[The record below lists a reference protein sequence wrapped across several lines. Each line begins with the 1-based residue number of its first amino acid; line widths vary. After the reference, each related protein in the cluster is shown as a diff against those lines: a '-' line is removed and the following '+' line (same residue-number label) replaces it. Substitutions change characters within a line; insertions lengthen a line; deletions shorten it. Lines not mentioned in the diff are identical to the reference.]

1 MKGAKPKLSVVIPM
15 KGEATD
21 QNAEALAPIPPSELS
36 DRGLAAW
43 DRLAP
48 LMIKKGRLEPHF
60 YDMFAAYCEAVADV
74 IELSIEVALSGRTYE
89 VQTRNGLQQK
99 KTAAWQTR
107 QDALATMKQFGA
119 LFGLS
124 PVDEARLGSAEQGDL
139 FAEMARVING
149 GD

>member
-15 KGEATD
+15 KGEEL
-21 QNAEALAPIPPSELS
+21 EAADLAPIPPYELS

-48 LMIKKGRLEPHF
+48 LMVKKQRLEPHF
-60 YDMFAAYCEAVADV
+60 YDMFAVYCEAAADV
-74 IELSIEVALSGRTYE
+74 MDLSIEIATEGRTYE

-99 KTAAWQTR
+99 KTAAWQSR

-119 LFGLS
+119 LFGLN

-149 GD
+149 AD